1 MKGSL
6 VWRAL
11 KPTVTF
17 TSTPKAAAPSSC
29 QSRGGFPQLL
39 AVENSIAAWPPGY
52 SQPLQDLSWYQDL
65 SPTFHSHSSCK
76 RALASSTPAF
86 FCFCFCPC
94 PCGASCRILLQ
105 DSKALRWAN
114 TKPGLF
120 SSGLF
125 SSPALQWTVEAPRT
139 DHFSPYILGNAQ
151 SETCIGSTLM
161 VYRALAH
168 FPRTLATH
176 TPLCKEL
183 SAQNTCP
190 ACVSLVSSPFA
201 PASLAWIS

>member
-114 TKPGLF
+114 TKPGYSPQGCSLALL
-120 SSGLF
+120 SSGLLKPQGPTTF
-125 SSPALQWTVEAPRT
+125 LPTSW
-139 DHFSPYILGNAQ
+139 
-151 SETCIGSTLM
+151 
-161 VYRALAH
+161 
-168 FPRTLATH
+168 ATRNQKLVLEVLSWFTGHWPTFLEPWPH
-176 TPLCKEL
+176 THH
-183 SAQNTCP
+183 
-190 ACVSLVSSPFA
+190 CVKS
-201 PASLAWIS
+201 